1 MQRAMEQALHGAILD
16 ALGNGGDDRSP
27 VSARARRTI
36 VERARACINEN
47 PDEPLSVADLCLRLG
62 VSRRVLQYSFQ
73 EAIHL
78 NPVKFLRAMRLNGV
92 RRALRE
98 TDPRNDTVGNIAARW
113 GFWHLSHFAADYKEM
128 FGERPSDTLKKA
140 MPGR

>member
-1 MQRAMEQALHGAILD
+1 MEQALHGAILD
-16 ALGNGGDDRSP
+16 ALGSGGDDP
-27 VSARARRTI
+27 GPIPARARQTI
-36 VERARACINEN
+36 VERARACMNET

-73 EAIHL
+73 ETLDL

-92 RRALRE
+92 RRALRK
-98 TDPRNDTVGNIAARW
+98 TDPRDDTVGNIAARW

-128 FGERPSDTLKKA
+128 FGERPSDTLKKT
-140 MPGR
+140 MPEA